1 MFMVENYKNQHI
13 IPQFVQRY
21 WSDDMN
27 KTKKSNVNVIVI
39 DFANNSCIKEIRK
52 IEKLMTS
59 DYTYGQDSHYEK
71 ELGKIESKGAI
82 HIKDMILSSVKYKES
97 YKKLEPDMLQYL
109 SSFCFRQPRYFSEIN
124 GHEFETVISNIF
136 SGDWS
141 EENMKNQ
148 TDLLVLRELKKVMF
162 KSIESMDL
170 KGILAIKSYNELD
183 ADIVDGFF
191 DGSYEIVTTSH
202 EMLLLTMNP
211 ISGFMPLSPTKLLV
225 YGSEAISYY
234 RYVCDGLRLNPLIK
248 SLNGLGYSVND
259 LFSVIFNELSLAE
272 LEDLSDELKLI
283 IYPGKIWDNELRYYV
298 NLVKR
303 SQRKM
308 GDD

>member
-1 MFMVENYKNQHI
+1 MVENYKNQHI

-21 WSDDMN
+21 WSDDVN
-27 KTKKSNVNVIVI
+27 KTKKSNVHVI
-39 DFANNSCIKEIRK
+39 DFTNNSCVKESRK

-59 DYTYGQDSHYEK
+59 DYTYGRDSQYEK

-82 HIKDMILSSVKYKES
+82 HINDMVKSPINYKSENELLNS
-97 YKKLEPDMLQYL
+97 DMLQYL

-148 TDLLVLRELKKVMF
+148 TDLFVLRELKKVMF

-170 KGILAIKSYNELD
+170 KGILAIKSYSELD

-202 EMLLLTMNP
+202 DMLLLTMNP
-211 ISGFMPLSPTKLLV
+211 ISGFMPLSPKRLLI

-234 RYVCDGLRLNPLIK
+234 QYVFDALRSNPLIE
-248 SLNGLGYSVND
+248 SLNGIGYSVND
-259 LFSVIFNELSLAE
+259 LFSIILNKQSLAE
-272 LEDLSDELKLI
+272 SVDLSDELKVI

-298 NLVKR
+298 KLVKQ

-308 GDD
+308 GDNT

>member
-1 MFMVENYKNQHI
+1 MVENYKNQHI

-21 WSDDMN
+21 WSDDVN
-27 KTKKSNVNVIVI
+27 KTKKSNVNVI
-39 DFANNSCIKEIRK
+39 DFTNNSCIKDVRK

-59 DYTYGQDSHYEK
+59 DYTYGRDSQYEK

-97 YKKLEPDMLQYL
+97 YKQLEPDMLQYL

-124 GHEFETVISNIF
+124 GHEFEMVVSNIF

-162 KSIESMDL
+162 KLIESMDL
-170 KGILAIKSYNELD
+170 KGILAVKSYSEWD
-183 ADIVDGFF
+183 SDIVDGFF

-202 EMLLLTMNP
+202 GMLLLTMNP
-211 ISGFMPLSPTKLLV
+211 ISGFMPLSPKRLLI

-234 RYVCDGLRLNPLIK
+234 QYVFDALRSNPLIEL
-248 SLNGLGYSVND
+248 LNGIGYSVND
-259 LFSVIFNELSLAE
+259 LFSIILNKQSLVE
-272 LEDLSDELKLI
+272 SSDIPDELKVV
-283 IYPGKIWDNELRYYV
+283 IYPGNIWDNELRYYIK
-298 NLVKR
+298 LVKQ

-308 GDD
+308 GDNK